1 MNYVQL
7 PGQVTISLT
16 WSNLNLLLQY
26 LQTGLKEQSW
36 LRAFLLLGE
45 NSELCFRLQQ
55 SWHEAAQKTR
65 FFTDVSNRSF
75 PNIRT
80 SHSDTETALSFPFV
94 PLPDVKAGLLIL
106 SSNFNLWLQLQTSFN
121 PEFELEF
128 NSDVNSNIWQVI
140 LTFDGQTIADL
151 LKIPIIAATIP
162 HCSELTATDL
172 HPQPQMLRQFWLQL
186 LRLMPNCSQQGAKTV
201 VTAAPVVPT
210 SSTIASTSFPA
221 PVPEA
226 FPALSSEFSS
236 CLSQF
241 RKPASLPM
249 DSLNQLLQHAPIG
262 ILYESL
268 DGGILRANTA
278 FCRLIGYSETELRR
292 LDYRAITHPPDL
304 ALELSLLQQMIQG
317 QQREITLNKR
327 FLSQDGSIVWTEV
340 KLALIGELEDEDSY
354 ILIFVTDLSDRQRVV
369 AEIQQR
375 REREALLSQISAQ
388 IRTTFDFPAILQM
401 AVAQLREAL
410 DTDRVLAYQLLPD
423 HSGTC
428 IAESVN
434 LSYPPMLG
442 QNFPAECIPP
452 PYLES
457 YRLGKLWC
465 VANVEQEPLADCHQ
479 AMLKQVQTRSMVAV
493 SIQHIQEV
501 LDPQKRSLWG
511 LLVVHH
517 CRAPRNW
524 TVDEKQLIQA
534 VADQVAIA
542 LEQASLLQQLQAYA
556 QELEDRV
563 NQRTRSLE
571 RSLQFEQLIRN
582 LTETLRKGLNEDQ
595 VLQAAVQGLVETLAV
610 DGCYATLFYPQQQ
623 ALEVRCEH
631 CQPPSE
637 QPLVGQRFLIQ
648 TWPPGFRQKL
658 LAGEVCLH
666 EVALAAL
673 KDLPLPA
680 PIRSDRTGSD
690 QLDSN
695 ATVIAQLIS
704 PILDDQGLIGALC
717 IYHTQSRHF
726 EPAEIKLIEQVA
738 NQCAIALR
746 QAYLYRQE
754 HQQRAS
760 AEHFRL
766 FLEKSIDIFV
776 EYDQEQRYIAINPA
790 GITLLGHPFSEILG
804 KTNREL
810 LGPSAQEL
818 DHLIHQAF
826 KTGEPVFVDHELSL
840 PSGTRLFET
849 IYTPIT
855 DPAGVV
861 QRVVGV
867 CRDIT
872 EFRRQWQ
879 LLETQN
885 HQLTET
891 TRLKEEFIA
900 TTSHELRTPLTA
912 ILGFSNVLLQE
923 FFGQVNPKQRDYIER
938 IHTSGQHLL
947 DLINDILDLSR
958 LEADRLELELQHIFI
973 NDICES
979 AISFIQ
985 ERAENQ
991 NLRLEMEIE
1000 PEVEYIVADP
1010 RRLKQMLL
1018 NLLTN
1023 AVKFT
1028 PAGAVGLKVY
1038 HSCKQRSNNT
1048 PDTVNFLV
1056 WDTGIG
1062 IAEADQALLF
1072 TPFSQID
1079 SSLSRQHQGT
1089 GLGLVITR
1097 KLAELHGGSITL
1109 ESVCGGGSRFILS
1122 LPLQQPS
1129 QLLLG
1134 WSYVTGQQSL

>member
-1 MNYVQL
+1 
-7 PGQVTISLT
+7 
-16 WSNLNLLLQY
+16 
-26 LQTGLKEQSW
+26 
-36 LRAFLLLGE
+36 
-45 NSELCFRLQQ
+45 
-55 SWHEAAQKTR
+55 
-65 FFTDVSNRSF
+65 
-75 PNIRT
+75 
-80 SHSDTETALSFPFV
+80 
-94 PLPDVKAGLLIL
+94 
-106 SSNFNLWLQLQTSFN
+106 
-121 PEFELEF
+121 
-128 NSDVNSNIWQVI
+128 
-140 LTFDGQTIADL
+140 
-151 LKIPIIAATIP
+151 
-162 HCSELTATDL
+162 
-172 HPQPQMLRQFWLQL
+172 
-186 LRLMPNCSQQGAKTV
+186 
-201 VTAAPVVPT
+201 
-210 SSTIASTSFPA
+210 
-221 PVPEA
+221 
-226 FPALSSEFSS
+226 
-236 CLSQF
+236 
-241 RKPASLPM
+241 M

-292 LDYRAITHPPDL
+292 LDYRTITYLPDL
-304 ALELSLLQQMIQG
+304 ALELSLLQQIIQG
-317 QQREITLNKR
+317 QQREITLEKR
-327 FLSQDGSIVWTEV
+327 FLSQDGSIIWTEV
-340 KLALIGELEDEDSY
+340 KLVLVGELEDEDSY
-354 ILIFVTDLSDRQRVV
+354 ILIFVTDLSDRQKVV

-375 REREALLSQISAQ
+375 REREALLSKISAQ
-388 IRTTFDFPAILQM
+388 IRTTFDFSAILQL

-423 HSGTC
+423 QSGTC

-434 LSYPPMLG
+434 LTYPPMLG

-452 PYLES
+452 PHLES

-465 VANVEQEPLADCHQ
+465 IANVEQEPLADCHQ
-479 AMLKQVQTRSMVAV
+479 TMLKQVHTRSMVAV
-493 SIQHIQEV
+493 SIQHIREA

-524 TVDEKQLIQA
+524 TADEQQLIQA

-542 LEQASLLQQLQAYA
+542 LEQANLLQQLQAYA
-556 QELEDRV
+556 QELEGRV

-582 LTETLRKGLNEDQ
+582 LTETLRKGLDEDQ
-595 VLQAAVQGLVETLAV
+595 VLQAAVEGLVETLAV
-610 DGCYATLFYPQQQ
+610 DGCYASLFHSQQQ
-623 ALEVRCEH
+623 ALEVRSEH
-631 CQPPSE
+631 CQPSFA
-637 QPLVGQRFLIQ
+637 QSLVGQSFSIQ
-648 TWPPGFRQKL
+648 SWPPQYRQKL
-658 LAGEVCLH
+658 LAGDVCVH

-673 KDLPLPA
+673 SDLPLPV
-680 PIRSDRTGSD
+680 PIWSDRPSSD
-690 QLDSN
+690 RLDAN
-695 ATVIAQLIS
+695 ATVIAQLVS

-717 IYHTQSRHF
+717 VYHTQSRYF
-726 EPAEIKLIEQVA
+726 EPSEIKLIEQVA

-776 EYDQEQRYIAINPA
+776 EYDQEHRYIAINPA
-790 GITLLGHPFSEILG
+790 GIALLGYSLPEILG
-804 KTNREL
+804 KTNQEL
-810 LGPSAQEL
+810 LGSSAQEL

-840 PSGTRLFET
+840 PSGFRLFET

-855 DPAGVV
+855 DPAGIV

-923 FFGQVNPKQRDYIER
+923 FFGQVNPKQKDYIER

-1000 PEVEYIVADP
+1000 PELEYIVADP

-1018 NLLTN
+1018 NLMTN

-1028 PAGAVGLKVY
+1028 PTGAVGLKVY
-1038 HSCKQRSNNT
+1038 RSCQQRSDNI
-1048 PDTVNFLV
+1048 PDTINFLI

-1072 TPFSQID
+1072 MPFSQID

-1109 ESVCGGGSRFILS
+1109 ESACGEGSRFILS

-1134 WSYVTGQQSL
+1134 WSYATMQHPL